1 MGSNPTK
8 AADNIYCKCRLAAAK
23 GNDKLNSREGA
34 AELLGLSPSTLADYE
49 LGNTKVVPVDKVN
62 LMADLYNAPELRHWY
77 CKNVCPLGED
87 MPQIE
92 SGELDR
98 LTIKT
103 LAALRKVSDIK
114 DDLLDITSD
123 GQISPEEKPKLDE
136 ILETLKELSSVA
148 QSLIVWAEKNAD
160 NKGMHENTEQDTTKK

>member
-8 AADNIYCKCRLAAAK
+8 AAANMYCKCRLAAAK

-62 LMADLYNAPELRHWY
+62 LMADLYNAPELKHWY
-77 CKNVCPLGED
+77 CRNVCPLGED

-92 SGELDR
+92 LGELDR

-103 LAALRKVSDIK
+103 LAVLKKATSVK

-123 GQISPEEKPKLDE
+123 GVITSDEKPKLE
-136 ILETLKELSSVA
+136 KILETLKEVTSVA
-148 QSLIVWAEKNAD
+148 QSLIVWAEKN
-160 NKGMHENTEQDTTKK
+160 NNEEGCK

>member
-8 AADNIYCKCRLAAAK
+8 AAGNMYCKCRLAAAK

-62 LMADLYNAPELRHWY
+62 LMADLYNAPELKHWY
-77 CKNVCPLGED
+77 CRNVCPLGED
-87 MPQIE
+87 LPQIE
-92 SGELDR
+92 IGELDR

-103 LAALRKVSDIK
+103 LAVLKKATSVK

-123 GQISPEEKPKLDE
+123 GVITSDEKPKLE
-136 ILETLKELSSVA
+136 TILETLKEVTSVA
-148 QSLIVWAEKNAD
+148 QSLIVWAEKN
-160 NKGMHENTEQDTTKK
+160 NNEEGCK